1 MVAGHL
7 QQKKGY
13 WYMVLNLHDQA
24 GRRKTKWIATHLP
37 VPGNRKRAEELLFQT
52 RHQYAD
58 SKGESGLLFADYMLQ
73 WLGIMKAKVSP
84 TTYTGYRNLVENSIC
99 PYFWERRI
107 TLAGLRA
114 SDVQRY
120 YDDLLASG
128 VSGNTILHH
137 HANIHKALKDAV
149 RLDLVDRNVADIV
162 ERPKKVPYI
171 PRYYSLEEA
180 NELLDKLRGH
190 WLWLPVILCL
200 FYGLRRSEVLGIQWR
215 SIDFSVGTIQIQH
228 TRVYQEVDDRKVSV
242 GRDTMKQKA
251 SCRTLPMPEEIAAIL
266 QEERRNRYGEETPPP
281 ENYLSLNPEGE
292 PIASNYLS
300 QSFKQFLRDHG
311 LREIRLH
318 DLRHTCAS
326 LLIQRRTPLIEVQQW
341 LGHSTLST
349 TADLYAHLEYETK
362 LASAQTLKKI

>member
-58 SKGESGLLFADYMLQ
+58 SKEGSGLLFADYMLQ
-73 WLGIMKAKVSP
+73 WLGTMKAKVSP
-84 TTYTGYRNLVENSIC
+84 TTYTNYRNLVENSIC
-99 PYFWERRI
+99 PYFRERLI
-107 TLAGLRA
+107 TLTGMRA

-137 HANIHKALKDAV
+137 HANIHKALKDAA
-149 RLDLVDRNVADIV
+149 RLDLVDRNVADLV
-162 ERPKKVPYI
+162 ERPKKTPYI

-190 WLWLPVILCL
+190 WLWLPVMLCL

-215 SIDFSVGTIQIQH
+215 SVDFPVGTIQIQH
-228 TRVYQEVDDRKVSV
+228 TRVYQEVGGRQVFV

-251 SCRTLPMPEEIAAIL
+251 SCRTLPMPEEIAAVL
-266 QEERRNRYGEETPPP
+266 QEEKQSRYGKETPPP
-281 ENYLSLNPEGE
+281 ENYLCLNSEGE

-300 QSFKQFLRDHG
+300 QSFKQFLQDHG
-311 LREIRLH
+311 LRAIRLH

-326 LLIQRRTPLIEVQQW
+326 LLIQKRTPLIEVQQW

-349 TADLYAHLEYETK
+349 TVDLYAHLEYETK

>member
-1 MVAGHL
+1 
-7 QQKKGY
+7 
-13 WYMVLNLHDQA
+13 MVLNLHDQA

-149 RLDLVDRNVADIV
+149 RLDLVDRNVPILWSGQ
-162 ERPKKVPYI
+162 RKYLI
-171 PRYYSLEEA
+171 S
-180 NELLDKLRGH
+180 RGTTH
-190 WLWLPVILCL
+190 W
-200 FYGLRRSEVLGIQWR
+200 RRQMNCWTSSG
-215 SIDFSVGTIQIQH
+215 GTG
-228 TRVYQEVDDRKVSV
+228 S
-242 GRDTMKQKA
+242 G
-251 SCRTLPMPEEIAAIL
+251 CP
-266 QEERRNRYGEETPPP
+266 
-281 ENYLSLNPEGE
+281 
-292 PIASNYLS
+292 
-300 QSFKQFLRDHG
+300 
-311 LREIRLH
+311 
-318 DLRHTCAS
+318 
-326 LLIQRRTPLIEVQQW
+326 
-341 LGHSTLST
+341 
-349 TADLYAHLEYETK
+349 
-362 LASAQTLKKI
+362 

>member
-128 VSGNTILHH
+128 VSGNITPRSMQSSTKQETSGVGHRVLW
-137 HANIHKALKDAV
+137 ANSTALTDCA
-149 RLDLVDRNVADIV
+149 
-162 ERPKKVPYI
+162 
-171 PRYYSLEEA
+171 
-180 NELLDKLRGH
+180 
-190 WLWLPVILCL
+190 C
-200 FYGLRRSEVLGIQWR
+200 RS
-215 SIDFSVGTIQIQH
+215 
-228 TRVYQEVDDRKVSV
+228 
-242 GRDTMKQKA
+242 MK
-251 SCRTLPMPEEIAAIL
+251 
-266 QEERRNRYGEETPPP
+266 
-281 ENYLSLNPEGE
+281 
-292 PIASNYLS
+292 
-300 QSFKQFLRDHG
+300 
-311 LREIRLH
+311 
-318 DLRHTCAS
+318 
-326 LLIQRRTPLIEVQQW
+326 
-341 LGHSTLST
+341 
-349 TADLYAHLEYETK
+349 
-362 LASAQTLKKI
+362 